1 MNRAVLAQLDR
12 LTELQRA
19 VRDHFQQG
27 GSATSVLLLL
37 AVIIAVVMMAKFLTQ
52 RQRRSNRS
60 AGTDPGRE
68 LFVNLLT
75 GLELTQSQQRVLVA
89 VAHEQRL
96 KNPSVILLCPTL
108 FDRYVGQWLEQ
119 PRRRS
124 DPEDQRADAESITR
138 LRKHLF
144 PPVLSRVGTLHMGL

>member
-1 MNRAVLAQLDR
+1 MNRALLVQLDR

-19 VRDHFQQG
+19 VRDHFQEG

-37 AVIIAVVMMAKFLTQ
+37 AVIIGVVMMVKFLTQ
-52 RQRRSNRS
+52 HQWQSNRP
-60 AGTDPGRE
+60 AETDPGRE
-68 LFVNLLT
+68 LFVNLLAD
-75 GLELTQSQQRVLVA
+75 LELTQSQQRVLVA
-89 VAHEQRL
+89 FAREQRL

-108 FDRYVGQWLEQ
+108 FDRYVGQWLEK

-124 DPEDQRADAESITR
+124 DPEDQRTDAEFITR